1 MWNTTALLCAC
12 HQYMEAGQE
21 EEEEEYLVPI
31 MENLDYPALIEEWK
45 QNIDAAAYE
54 KNLYQDLKLPSI
66 KKKIDRNDKIEYWPT
81 SIKESLNWLPFLI

>member
-1 MWNTTALLCAC
+1 
-12 HQYMEAGQE
+12 MEAGQE

-66 KKKIDRNDKIEYWPT
+66 KKKIIVM
-81 SIKESLNWLPFLI
+81 IKLNSGQQA